1 MFDSHQQICD
11 DVAELAAVLVD
22 LLDRGVISGHHE
34 RDRLGTLPALR
45 RGVELGEK
53 MREAEGR
60 AHDCPSCRS
69 SARAGAAKEVE
80 RSWADT
86 ARAA

>member
-11 DVAELAAVLVD
+11 DVAELAAALVD
-22 LLDRGVISGHHE
+22 LLDRGVVSGHHE

-45 RGVELGEK
+45 RGAELGEK
-53 MREAEGR
+53 MREAEAR

-69 SARAGAAKEVE
+69 SARAAAAKEVE